1 MGNQTYLWFNSATHL
16 PKHTKGNKEMQ
27 HLLHCLGV
35 QQAQEEMKSFISL
48 YHPESLHSVFHH
60 HDTGERPLLSKHP
73 ENVSQEERG
82 ERGKKKKSPLDLRF
96 TFPKEPIYFPCGY
109 AFFPPPNIQVLLTT
123 ACLKCYLSSKTSQ
136 DICYPKITH
145 TSEVLLGVAD
155 AFNCLMNLLSQR
167 NTRFG
172 SALY

>member
-35 QQAQEEMKSFISL
+35 QQALEEMKSFISL

-82 ERGKKKKSPLDLRF
+82 ERGKKKKKKPFRPEVHISQRTHIFPLWLRF
-96 TFPKEPIYFPCGY
+96 SSPAK
-109 AFFPPPNIQVLLTT
+109 
-123 ACLKCYLSSKTSQ
+123 YL
-136 DICYPKITH
+136 
-145 TSEVLLGVAD
+145 GFAD
-155 AFNCLMNLLSQR
+155 NSLPQMLFKQ
-167 NTRFG
+167 
-172 SALY
+172 